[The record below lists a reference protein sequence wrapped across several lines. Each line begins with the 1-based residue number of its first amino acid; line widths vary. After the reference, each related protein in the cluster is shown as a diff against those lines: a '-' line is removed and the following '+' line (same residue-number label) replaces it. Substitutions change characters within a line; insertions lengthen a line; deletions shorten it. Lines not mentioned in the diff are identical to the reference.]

1 MGYTPG
7 MKTAIS
13 IDDQTFQIGERLAQK
28 LKMSRSELYAT
39 ALRKFAKEEEELALS
54 ETYDRV
60 FAALGGQDPETAD
73 AVRAAGRRTL
83 ERSEW

>member
-1 MGYTPG
+1 

-13 IDDQTFQIGERLAQK
+13 IDDQTFAQAERLAQE
-28 LKMSRSELYAT
+28 LKVSRSQLYVT
-39 ALRKFAKEEEELALS
+39 ALREYIREREEAALS

-60 FAALGGQDPETAD
+60 YAALGGQDPETAE